1 MAEHLVNTR
10 AGTVRGYERN
20 GLVEYLGIPYAEP
33 PVGALRFKRSIPKA
47 AWQGVFDAKDYGPE
61 SVQFDE
67 GQNKGSEDCL
77 TINVQRPV
85 EGENLPVFVWI
96 HGGGY
101 NTGAAC
107 VPLYNGA
114 SFARE
119 GLVFVSFQY
128 RLNVLG
134 F

>member
-47 AWQGVFDAKDYGPE
+47 PWQGVFDAKDYGPE

-85 EGENLPVFVWI
+85 EV
-96 HGGGY
+96 
-101 NTGAAC
+101 
-107 VPLYNGA
+107 
-114 SFARE
+114 
-119 GLVFVSFQY
+119 
-128 RLNVLG
+128 
-134 F
+134 